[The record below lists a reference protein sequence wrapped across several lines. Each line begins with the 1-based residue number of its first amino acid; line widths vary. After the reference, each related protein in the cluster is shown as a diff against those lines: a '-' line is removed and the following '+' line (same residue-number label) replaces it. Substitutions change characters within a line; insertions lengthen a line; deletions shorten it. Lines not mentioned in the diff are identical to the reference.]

1 MKRIFLACLIG
12 LACSAAQAA
21 GQSTPSQASA
31 NLSALVVG
39 GSVTAIATGG
49 SLMVASVQTVAE
61 GVDLVL
67 ENLADGSRATVRLSA
82 AAAGGLSLAA
92 GTSLELVVAATGHV
106 LVMAG
111 KAIAFL
117 PNEAGKALLH
127 HARAR

>member
-1 MKRIFLACLIG
+1 MKPILLACL
-12 LACSAAQAA
+12 LALAPVAAPAA

-31 NLSALVVG
+31 KLSATVVG
-39 GSVTAIATGG
+39 GSVLTVAAAG
-49 SLMVASVQTVAE
+49 SMVVASVHTVAE

-67 ENLADGSRATVRLSA
+67 ENLLDGSRATVRLSGGA
-82 AAAGGLSLAA
+82 IGGLSLAA
-92 GTSLELVVAATGHV
+92 GASVDLVAASTGHV

-127 HARAR
+127 HGRAR